1 MGQRGC
7 TKDVFPAEVAG
18 QALPSCHGHGLNE
31 PCSGPIVVLVRIL
44 LGSFSISPFLGSE
57 PGLGW
62 RVASGLS
69 RHHDVT
75 VLCGDLH
82 RNGPTQQGLP
92 RLREYIRAGGFHRL
106 KIEYVPPPWQA
117 RWLHFWHPVPG
128 LWPLYYP
135 AYRQWQRAAERVAR
149 RLHRSR
155 PFDLVH
161 QLSLIGYREPGFYW
175 RMGIPFFWGPISGSS
190 TIPAPFLREM
200 SGLQKWRWMS
210 RNVLNPWQSRG
221 SRRCRAAARVAKKVW
236 AVSRKD
242 QKMIQGWGVEADFML
257 EVGADLDG
265 PPRIRPFTGSLQLVW
280 SGRFD
285 AGKALPI
292 LFHALRLAEGKNP
305 AVKFSVDV
313 LGDGP
318 EKERWHREWR
328 QLGLRAPIRWLGML
342 PRDEALAVMR
352 QKDVLVLT
360 SLKEATASVTL
371 EALSMGMPVIC
382 HDACGM
388 AVAVTPACGIK
399 VPMVDP
405 QTSAEG
411 FAGALERLGSDRS
424 LLPALSAGAGQRA
437 QELSWKNKISQIL
450 AAYQAAVE
458 FKGSGDV
465 AKA

>member
-1 MGQRGC
+1 M
-7 TKDVFPAEVAG
+7 
-18 QALPSCHGHGLNE
+18 
-31 PCSGPIVVLVRIL
+31 RIL
-44 LGSFSISPFLGSE
+44 LGAFSISPFLGSE

-82 RNGPTQQGLP
+82 LHGPTEEGLA
-92 RLREYIRAGGFHRL
+92 RLRQHIRAQGHERL
-106 KIEYVPPPWQA
+106 TLEYVTPSWSA
-117 RWLHFWHPVPG
+117 RGLHFLHPFPG

-135 AYRQWQRAAERVAR
+135 AYRQWQRAAEQVAR
-149 RLHRSR
+149 RLHRDR

-161 QLSLIGYREPGFYW
+161 QLNLIGYREPGFFW
-175 RMGIPFFWGPISGSS
+175 RLGIPFFWGPISGASV
-190 TIPAPFLREM
+190 IPAPFLREM
-200 SGLQKWRWMS
+200 RGLQKWRWMS

-236 AVSRKD
+236 AVSRED
-242 QKMIQGWGVEADFML
+242 QTMVQSWGAEAHLML

-265 PPRIRPFTGSLQLVW
+265 TSRIRKWTDHLRLVW

-292 LFHALRLAEGKNP
+292 LFQALRRLEGKNLS
-305 AVKFSVDV
+305 VKFSLDV

-318 EKERWHREWR
+318 EKERWLREFR
-328 QLGLRAPIRWLGML
+328 QMGLRTPIRWLGML
-342 PRDEALAVMR
+342 PRDEALAVME

-388 AVAVTPACGIK
+388 AVAVTSACGIK
-399 VPMVDP
+399 VPMIDP
-405 QTSAEG
+405 QASAEG
-411 FAGALERLGSDRS
+411 FAAALERLGLDRG
-424 LLPALSAGAGQRA
+424 LLPALSAGAIQRA
-437 QELSWKNKISQIL
+437 QGLSWKNKISEIL
-450 AAYQAAVE
+450 TAYQ
-458 FKGSGDV
+458 V
-465 AKA
+465 AGGI